1 LVWGWVV
8 IENGGMELI
17 GGPVEGL
24 AGLIGD
30 RERGEAVIENSGLEL
45 EGGPVEGL
53 IGDRER
59 EGRMSST
66 TGGGFDWRPFGGV
79 GGID

>member
-1 LVWGWVV
+1 
-8 IENGGMELI
+8 MELI

-53 IGDRER
+53 IEDRER

-66 TGGGFDWRPFGGV
+66 TGGGFD
-79 GGID
+79 

>member
-1 LVWGWVV
+1 
-8 IENGGMELI
+8 M
-17 GGPVEGL
+17 EGL

-30 RERGEAVIENSGLEL
+30 RERGRAVIENSGLEL

-66 TGGGFDWRPFGGV
+66 TEDGFD
-79 GGID
+79 